1 VVKKYKLNLDVNL
14 YINKMNHLNGFY
26 EFINESKQN
35 VFDELSNII
44 IDKFNNSEYNFTIN
58 EYSKSLDKRRFKVKG
73 LKVIFNLKVDN
84 ENFCNGICDVTRSE
98 IKDDYLINSSIVFD
112 IGYVKIDDNFIRY
125 INSVIKHEI
134 MHLYQVYNL
143 KVNNKFKP
151 ESWVIGS
158 LLPTFR
164 SFLKED
170 YSKVILNL
178 LYISLSHEIYSQLQQ
193 YYFYKKDN
201 LRYEKVEKI
210 IRDLNNFQIKNELSD
225 SEISELSNLKKFIVR
240 GLKNNNNIKYKKD
253 VDKSFWNEEDIY
265 SFLYELK
272 QYFKQKSDL
281 LGLKIKKIDREL
293 NFEGKV
299 NDSLDVWISLPTDP
313 DKINLNNFSI
323 IDDIIIDVLY

>member
-1 VVKKYKLNLDVNL
+1 LVVEKYKLNLDVNL

-44 IDKFNNSEYNFTIN
+44 IDNFNNSEYNFTIN

-225 SEISELSNLKKFIVR
+225 SGISELSNLKKFIVR

-281 LGLKIKKIDREL
+281 LGLKIKK
-293 NFEGKV
+293 
-299 NDSLDVWISLPTDP
+299 
-313 DKINLNNFSI
+313 
-323 IDDIIIDVLY
+323 